1 MPAGTIAVDPESTM
15 PAKYRLLSVLMPI
28 FNESRTLRTIIARVL
43 SAPSPLPIELICVDD
58 ASKDDSWRILQD
70 LAAQDSRIRVFQH
83 QANQG
88 KAATIRTAIAQM
100 TGDIALIQDADLEYD
115 PRDYAALLAPL
126 LEGKADAVFGSRF
139 VFSGQ
144 RRVLRFWHATAN
156 RVLTGIT
163 NMMLDLNLT
172 DMETCYKAVRAD
184 IFRQLPLKAERF
196 GIEPEITARLAQW
209 NIRIYE
215 VPISYHGRTVAE
227 GKKIGLKDA
236 FEAVWTLVKC
246 CSWDQ
251 RFTTHDGYYLL
262 ANLRKRKKINRWI
275 LSQFDQYIGARVLE
289 TGCGIGNFAQQL
301 LHKPRLVCIDTDTFY
316 AEMTSRRFGQLENV
330 RVIQGDLLAPENLQI
345 LAGERLDSII
355 CHNVLEHLSDDQA
368 ALPAL
373 AGILAPGGHL
383 VVLAPAHQSLMS
395 RFDEKLGHLRRY
407 GPDQLKTL
415 LSAAGLEIV
424 SIKDFNR
431 LGAWGWRINNSL
443 GRGSISPS
451 QLGWFQRLLP
461 VAKLMETMRIG
472 PGLSLVAIGRKPLN
486 SAASLTTEAEPQ

>member
-1 MPAGTIAVDPESTM
+1 MPAQ
-15 PAKYRLLSVLMPI
+15 YRLLSVLMPI

-43 SAPSPLPIELICVDD
+43 SAPCPLPIELICVDD
-58 ASKDDSWRILQD
+58 ASGDDTWRILQD
-70 LAAQDSRIRVFQH
+70 LAAQDSRIRLFQH
-83 QANQG
+83 PFNQG

-156 RVLTGIT
+156 RVLTGIS

-172 DMETCYKAVRAD
+172 DMETCYKAIRSD
-184 IFRQLPLKAERF
+184 IFRRLPLKAERF

-246 CSWDQ
+246 CWWDR

-262 ANLRKRKKINRWI
+262 TSLRKRKKINRWI
-275 LSQFDQYIGARVLE
+275 LSQFERYIGARVLE
-289 TGCGIGNFAQQL
+289 TGCGIGNFAEQL
-301 LHKPRLVCIDTDTFY
+301 LHKPRLICIDTDEFY
-316 AEMTSRRFGQLENV
+316 TEMTSRRFGQLENV

-345 LAGERLDSII
+345 LADERLDSII
-355 CHNVLEHLSDDQA
+355 CHNVLEHLPDDQPV
-368 ALPAL
+368 LPAL
-373 AGILAPGGHL
+373 AKILAPEGYL
-383 VVLAPAHQSLMS
+383 VVLAPAHQRLMS
-395 RFDEKLGHLRRY
+395 RSDDKLGHLRRY
-407 GPDQLKTL
+407 DSDRLRTL
-415 LSAAGLEIV
+415 LSAAGLEVV
-424 SIKDFNR
+424 SINDFNR
-431 LGAWGWRINNSL
+431 LGALGWRINEFL
-443 GRGSISPS
+443 RRDSISPG

-461 VAKLMETMRIG
+461 AARLMETARIG
-472 PGLSLVAIGRKPLN
+472 QGLSLVAIGRKPLRF
-486 SAASLTTEAEPQ
+486 AADIKTDVTPG

>member
-1 MPAGTIAVDPESTM
+1 MPAGITAVDPESAM
-15 PAKYRLLSVLMPI
+15 PATYRLLSVLMPI

-58 ASKDDSWRILQD
+58 ASGDDTWRILQE

-88 KAATIRTAIAQM
+88 KAATIRTAIAHM

-156 RVLTGIT
+156 RVLTDIT

-172 DMETCYKAVRAD
+172 DMETCYKAIRAD

-236 FEAVWTLVKC
+236 FEAIWTLAKC
-246 CSWDQ
+246 CWWDH

-275 LSQFDQYIGARVLE
+275 LSQFERYIGARVLE
-289 TGCGIGNFAQQL
+289 TGCGIGNFAEQL
-301 LHKPRLVCIDTDTFY
+301 LHKPRLVCIDTDAFY

-330 RVIQGDLLAPENLQI
+330 RVIQGELLAPEDLQI
-345 LAGERLDSII
+345 LAAERLDSII
-355 CHNVLEHLSDDQA
+355 CHNVLEHLPDDQT

-373 AGILAPGGHL
+373 AKILAPGGYL
-383 VVLAPAHQSLMS
+383 VALAPAHQRLMS

-407 GPDQLKTL
+407 DPDRLRNL
-415 LSAAGLEIV
+415 LSAAGLEVV

-431 LGAWGWRINNSL
+431 LGALGWCLNGIL
-443 GRGSISPS
+443 GRYSISPG
-451 QLGWFQRLLP
+451 QLGWFQHLLP
-461 VAKLMETMRIG
+461 VARLMETTRIG
-472 PGLSLVAIGRKPLN
+472 PGLSLVAIGRKPLG
-486 SAASLTTEAEPQ
+486 SPADITTEATPH